1 MTPATRPLAARMTLM
16 IAFLSFIAIGL
27 QGGAMNVAWLYMQD
41 SFGRSLESLGILLIA
56 MTMGGLV
63 VSFFSGRMIAL
74 WGLNRFCVAGAALL
88 SLSLLITALT
98 PFWSIMVA
106 SATIW
111 GIGRAAINAG
121 VNTFVAQNF
130 PVSRMNWLHA
140 IFGVGSTLG
149 PLLVTLTVVQLGQ
162 SWQISY
168 LVLAAVQLIVLVL
181 FGLSYHAWQLDESDA
196 TTSSGVAQSDKAT
209 ALPAPSMR
217 DTLSLLPVW
226 LGTALFIS
234 HTGLQVSTGQLS
246 NNLLVEGRGIDP
258 SVAGLWISLFWGFLT
273 LGRLIFGSLIDHYG
287 TAPVLRLC
295 TMLSLVGAVFIWWN
309 LVPAFNFIGIALAG
323 FGLAP
328 IFPSSVSR
336 TPRLVGKRHSPNAI
350 GIQMAGAALGGAL
363 IPGLI
368 AYLGDNLGL
377 NVIPLSLIVVAILQL
392 VLHEFVCLQERQAPT
407 KET

>member
-1 MTPATRPLAARMTLM
+1 MTQPVNRPPAARLTLI

-41 SFGRSLESLGILLIA
+41 SFERSLESLGILLIA
-56 MTMGGLV
+56 MTVGGLL

-74 WGLNRFCVAGAALL
+74 WGLNRFCITGAALL
-88 SLSLLITALT
+88 SLSLLITAVT
-98 PFWSIMVA
+98 PFWSVLVV
-106 SATIW
+106 SAAIW

-121 VNTFVAQNF
+121 VNTYVAQNY

-162 SWQISY
+162 SWQVSY
-168 LVLAAVQLIVLVL
+168 LILAAVQFMVLLL
-181 FGLSYHAWQLDESDA
+181 FGLTFHAWKLDEDPSDDTRSTPLA
-196 TTSSGVAQSDKAT
+196 K
-209 ALPAPSMR
+209 PSMR
-217 DTLSLLPVW
+217 ETLSLLPVW

-234 HTGLQVSTGQLS
+234 HTGLQISVGQLS

-258 SVAGLWISLFWGFLT
+258 AVAGLWISLFWGFLT

-287 TAPVLRLC
+287 MARVLRLC
-295 TMLSLVGAVFIWWN
+295 TLISLVGAIFIWWN
-309 LVPAFNFIGIALAG
+309 LLPAFSFIGIALAG

-336 TPRLVGKRHSPNAI
+336 TPQLVGKRHSPNAI

-363 IPGLI
+363 IPGFI

-377 NVIPLSLIVVAILQL
+377 SIIPISFIVVAVLQL
-392 VLHEFVCLQERQAPT
+392 LLHEFVSLQERQAHA
-407 KET
+407 KETSCVLP

>member
-1 MTPATRPLAARMTLM
+1 MTQLANRPPAARMTLI

-41 SFGRSLESLGILLIA
+41 SFERSLESLGILLIA
-56 MTMGGLV
+56 MTVGGLL

-74 WGLNRFCVAGAALL
+74 WGLNRFCITGAALL
-88 SLSLLITALT
+88 SLSLLITAVT
-98 PFWSIMVA
+98 PFWSVLVV
-106 SATIW
+106 SAAIW

-121 VNTFVAQNF
+121 VNTYVAQNY

-162 SWQISY
+162 SWQVSY
-168 LVLAAVQLIVLVL
+168 LILAAVQFMVLLL
-181 FGLSYHAWQLDESDA
+181 FGLTFHAWKLDEDPSDDTRSTPLA
-196 TTSSGVAQSDKAT
+196 K
-209 ALPAPSMR
+209 PSMR
-217 DTLSLLPVW
+217 ETLSLLPVW

-234 HTGLQVSTGQLS
+234 HTGLQISVGQLS

-258 SVAGLWISLFWGFLT
+258 AVAGLWISLFWGFLT

-287 TAPVLRLC
+287 MARVLRLC
-295 TMLSLVGAVFIWWN
+295 TLISLVGAIFIWWN
-309 LVPAFNFIGIALAG
+309 LLPAFSFIGIALAG

-336 TPRLVGKRHSPNAI
+336 TPQLVGKRNSPNAI

-363 IPGLI
+363 IPGFI

-377 NVIPLSLIVVAILQL
+377 SIIPISFIVVAVLQL
-392 VLHEFVCLQERQAPT
+392 LLHEFVSLQERQAHA
-407 KET
+407 KETSCVLP

>member
-1 MTPATRPLAARMTLM
+1 MTQPVNRPPAARLTLI

-41 SFGRSLESLGILLIA
+41 SFERSLESLGILLIA
-56 MTMGGLV
+56 MTVGGLL

-74 WGLNRFCVAGAALL
+74 WGLNRFCITGAALL
-88 SLSLLITALT
+88 SLSLLITAVT
-98 PFWSIMVA
+98 PFWSVLVV
-106 SATIW
+106 SAAIW

-121 VNTFVAQNF
+121 VNTYVAQNY

-162 SWQISY
+162 SWQVSY
-168 LVLAAVQLIVLVL
+168 LILAAVQFMVLLL
-181 FGLSYHAWQLDESDA
+181 FGLTFHAWKLDEDPSDDTRSTPLA
-196 TTSSGVAQSDKAT
+196 K
-209 ALPAPSMR
+209 PSMR
-217 DTLSLLPVW
+217 ETLSLLPVW

-234 HTGLQVSTGQLS
+234 HTGLQISVGQLS

-258 SVAGLWISLFWGFLT
+258 AVAGLWISLFWGFLT

-287 TAPVLRLC
+287 MARVLRLC
-295 TMLSLVGAVFIWWN
+295 TLISLVGAIFIWWN
-309 LVPAFNFIGIALAG
+309 LLPAFSFIGIALAG

-336 TPRLVGKRHSPNAI
+336 TPQLVGKRNSPNAI

-363 IPGLI
+363 IPGFI

-377 NVIPLSLIVVAILQL
+377 SIIPISFIVVAVLQL
-392 VLHEFVCLQERQAPT
+392 LLHEFVSLQERQAHA
-407 KET
+407 KETSCVLP